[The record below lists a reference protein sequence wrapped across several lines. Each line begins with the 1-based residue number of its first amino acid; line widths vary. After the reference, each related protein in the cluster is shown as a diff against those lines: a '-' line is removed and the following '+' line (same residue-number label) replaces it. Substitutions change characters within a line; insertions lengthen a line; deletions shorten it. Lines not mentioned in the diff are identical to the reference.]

1 MGGEDIGAGGG
12 GDIGAGDA
20 AIGAGGDVIGVGAV
34 TVAGAG
40 AAVIGVGAVV
50 TGAAATGAAV
60 TTDKVTAGRHIAS
73 PNPPATFGKPWGRRR
88 WPSDSP
94 GANGNERH
102 LLDTKK
108 CYIDVAPVHHGS
120 GSVTWEL
127 CGC

>member
-12 GDIGAGDA
+12 GDIGARDA

-60 TTDKVTAGRHIAS
+60 TTDKVTAGRHIESKSGLVGRLSRHALQRLLRAIV
-73 PNPPATFGKPWGRRR
+73 NRHWNGPPLIGVFCW
-88 WPSDSP
+88 
-94 GANGNERH
+94 
-102 LLDTKK
+102 
-108 CYIDVAPVHHGS
+108 
-120 GSVTWEL
+120 
-127 CGC
+127 

>member
-60 TTDKVTAGRHIAS
+60 TTDKVMACRHIESKSGLVGRLSRHALQRLLRAIAAS
-73 PNPPATFGKPWGRRR
+73 VFA
-88 WPSDSP
+88 
-94 GANGNERH
+94 
-102 LLDTKK
+102 
-108 CYIDVAPVHHGS
+108 
-120 GSVTWEL
+120 
-127 CGC
+127 